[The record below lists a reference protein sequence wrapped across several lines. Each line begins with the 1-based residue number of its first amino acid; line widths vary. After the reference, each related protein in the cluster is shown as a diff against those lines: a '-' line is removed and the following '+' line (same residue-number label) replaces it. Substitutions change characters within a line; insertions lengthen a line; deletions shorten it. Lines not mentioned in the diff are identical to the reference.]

1 MTIFLFSWSAHRLEK
16 FSFQNFL
23 LLARQNIFSR
33 FLRVHT
39 RLPRGKWH
47 ACFSFTFLFF
57 FSVNFLFVWISIFV
71 CYVTKVFVCLY
82 AYPSVCLLASARVI
96 FPDSHFCLFPVVF
109 QSSICVFVH
118 LSVDVSAPLSLM
130 LWSPH
135 EKKTQMIDS
144 STWQRES
151 TIVSPIPSPGHIRG
165 IFISAQEYDDALGAQ
180 TGRITWEKDEPPTR
194 PLDQRISGLNLR

>member
-16 FSFQNFL
+16 FSFQKFL
-23 LLARQNIFSR
+23 LLVRHNIFSR

-47 ACFSFTFLFF
+47 ACFSFTFPFF
-57 FSVNFLFVWISIFV
+57 FQWIFSLFGYLFLYAMSLSLS
-71 CYVTKVFVCLY
+71 VCLY
-82 AYPSVCLLASARVI
+82 AFPSVCLLACVRVI
-96 FPDSHFCLFPVVF
+96 YPDSHFCLFPFVF
-109 QSSICVFVH
+109 QSSVCVFVH
-118 LSVDVSAPLSLM
+118 LSVNVSVHLLLM

-135 EKKTQMIDS
+135 EKKTQVIDS

-151 TIVSPIPSPGHIRG
+151 TIASPQPSPGHIRG
-165 IFISAQEYDDALGAQ
+165 IFISAQGYDDALGAQ
-180 TGRITWEKDEPPTR
+180 TRRSTWEKDEPPTR

>member
-1 MTIFLFSWSAHRLEK
+1 MLTASRSFLFKTFSCWQDKIYFRVFSASTLAYLVANDMRVSPLH
-16 FSFQNFL
+16 FL
-23 LLARQNIFSR
+23 F
-33 FLRVHT
+33 
-39 RLPRGKWH
+39 
-47 ACFSFTFLFF
+47 FF

-71 CYVTKVFVCLY
+71 CYVTKAFVCLY

-144 STWQRES
+144 ST
-151 TIVSPIPSPGHIRG
+151 
-165 IFISAQEYDDALGAQ
+165 
-180 TGRITWEKDEPPTR
+180 
-194 PLDQRISGLNLR
+194 